1 MGISRSIT
9 EVEFKVL
16 NRDTWLPNE
25 GRNTAYLRID
35 NWNDY
40 LYYTLFQVKVFDEN
54 GKGYELGDVKIAY
67 KGQDEGRDNATSQ
80 KLDTHF
86 SYLSDDYFSLGQT
99 TEYYKQLSTMPAEA
113 RKNYLEG
120 INDLVTHPELLTTI
134 KDEKVF
140 GISLLRDVYIASI
153 RGKFKNVLD
162 GNNESTPFQFYFIRD
177 ENERMSGVQLYFD
190 VGVDTKPPTNI
201 HALIGRNGVGK
212 TSVLNGIISAIR
224 GLENNQQ
231 CRIEPRD
238 HRYNS
243 NDKDYFSSLI
253 SVSFSAFD
261 PFMPPTEQPDPAKGT
276 CYFYLGLKK
285 PGDDEQLLGFKE
297 LRTECIRSLMN
308 CFTQP
313 DKAERWVNVI
323 QKLSSDT
330 NFAEMN
336 LGNLKEFYHAL
347 AKKYRIEEYSDTIE
361 YKIRKQKM
369 KEEYEHYVLSILKRM
384 SSGHSVVFMTI
395 TRLVEKVDERS
406 LVLLDE
412 PESHL
417 HPPLLSAF
425 IRALSDLL
433 ISRNAIAI
441 IATHS
446 PVVLQEVPRDCV
458 WKLFRHGK
466 SMEIDRPKIETF
478 GESVS
483 DLTTE
488 VFGLEVSNS
497 GFHGLLKESVDE
509 GKSYKDIIDEFNNQ
523 IGFEGRA
530 LLKVMISERDRD
542 AQQ

>member
-1 MGISRSIT
+1 M
-9 EVEFKVL
+9 EFKVL
-16 NRDTWLPNE
+16 SRGTWLPNE
-25 GRNTAYLRID
+25 DRNTAYLRID
-35 NWNDY
+35 NWNDFSY
-40 LYYTLFQVKVFDEN
+40 FTLFQVKVFDEN
-54 GKGYELGDVKIAY
+54 GKGYELGDIKIAY
-67 KGQDEGRDNATSQ
+67 KGQQEGSTNATSEKIDKHFT
-80 KLDTHF
+80 KL
-86 SYLSDDYFSLGQT
+86 SKDYFSLGQST
-99 TEYYKQLSTMPAEA
+99 DYYKKLSTMPEGT
-113 RKNYLEG
+113 RTDYLKG
-120 INDLVTHPELLTTI
+120 LNDLVAHPELLPI
-134 KDEKVF
+134 IEDEKVF
-140 GISLLRDVYIASI
+140 GSSLLRDVYIASI
-153 RGKFKNVLD
+153 RGKFKSVLD
-162 GNNESTPFQFYFIRD
+162 GDNESTPFQFHFTRD
-177 ENERMSGVQLYFD
+177 ESEKMCGIKLYFD

-212 TSVLNGIISAIR
+212 TTVLNGIILAIR
-224 GLENNQQ
+224 DPKNNQQ

-238 HRYNS
+238 HKYNS
-243 NDKDYFSSLI
+243 NYKDYFSSLI

-261 PFMPPTEQPDPAKGT
+261 PFMPPTEQSDPAKGT

-285 PGDDEQLLGFKE
+285 PGDDEHLLGFKE

-308 CFTQP
+308 CFTQL

-336 LGNLKEFYHAL
+336 LGNLKEFYQEV
-347 AKKYRIEEYSDTIE
+347 AKKYRIEERLDTVE
-361 YKIRKQKM
+361 YENRKQKM
-369 KEEYEHYVLSILKRM
+369 KEEYEQHVLSILKRM

-446 PVVLQEVPRDCV
+446 PVVLQEVPRNCV

-466 SMEIDRPKIETF
+466 SMVIDRPKIETF

-488 VFGLEVSNS
+488 VFGLEIANS
-497 GFHGLLKESVDE
+497 GFHTLLQESVDE

-523 IGFEGRA
+523 VGFEGRA

>member
-1 MGISRSIT
+1 MD
-9 EVEFKVL
+9 FQVL
-16 NRDTWLPNE
+16 NRTTWLPNE

-40 LYYTLFQVKVFDEN
+40 LYYTLFQVKVFDGN
-54 GKGYELGDVKIAY
+54 GKGYELGGVKIAY
-67 KGQDEGRDNATSQ
+67 KGQEEGGANATS
-80 KLDTHF
+80 KKIETHF
-86 SYLSDDYFSLGQT
+86 SKLSEDFFSLGQS
-99 TEYYKQLSTMPAEA
+99 TEYYKKLSSMPKEI
-113 RKNYLEG
+113 RTDYLNG
-120 INDLVTHPELLTTI
+120 LNDLVAHPELI
-134 KDEKVF
+134 SIIEDEKVF
-140 GISLLRDVYIASI
+140 STSLLRDVYIASI
-153 RGKFKNVLD
+153 RGKFRSVLD
-162 GNNESTPFQFYFIRD
+162 GNNESTPFQFHFIRE
-177 ENERMSGVQLYFD
+177 ENERMSGIQLYFD

-212 TSVLNGIISAIR
+212 TTVLNGIISAIR

-238 HRYNS
+238 HRYS
-243 NDKDYFSSLI
+243 SDDKDYFSSLL

-261 PFMPPTEQPDPAKGT
+261 PFTPPSEQPDPAKGT

-285 PGDDEQLLGFKE
+285 PSDDEQLLGFNE

-308 CFTQP
+308 CFTQQ

-336 LGNLKEFYHAL
+336 LGNLKEFYQAL
-347 AKKYRIEEYSDTIE
+347 AKKYRIEERSDTIE
-361 YKIRKQKM
+361 YKNRKQKM
-369 KEEYEHYVLSILKRM
+369 KEEYEQYVLSILKRM

-530 LLKVMISERDRD
+530 LIKVMISERDRYI
-542 AQQ
+542 QQ

>member
-1 MGISRSIT
+1 MK
-9 EVEFKVL
+9 FKVL
-16 NRDTWLPNE
+16 SRGAWLPNE

-35 NWNDY
+35 NWNDFSY
-40 LYYTLFQVKVFDEN
+40 FTLFQVKVFDEN
-54 GKGYELGDVKIAY
+54 GKGYELGDIKIAY
-67 KGQDEGRDNATSQ
+67 KGQQEGSANATSVKIDKHFT
-80 KLDTHF
+80 KL
-86 SYLSDDYFSLGQT
+86 SKDYFSLGQST
-99 TEYYKQLSTMPAEA
+99 DYYKKLSTLPEGT
-113 RKNYLEG
+113 RTDYLKG
-120 INDLVTHPELLTTI
+120 LNDLVAHPELI
-134 KDEKVF
+134 SIIEDEKVF
-140 GISLLRDVYIASI
+140 STSLLRDVYIASI
-153 RGKFKNVLD
+153 RGKFRSVLD
-162 GNNESTPFQFYFIRD
+162 GNNESTPFQFHFIRD
-177 ENERMSGVQLYFD
+177 ENEKMSGVQLYFD
-190 VGVDTKPPTNI
+190 VGVDRKPPTNI
-201 HALIGRNGVGK
+201 HAIIGRNGVGK
-212 TSVLNGIISAIR
+212 TTVLNGIISAIR
-224 GLENNQQ
+224 DHENKQQ

-238 HRYNS
+238 HRYSS

-261 PFMPPTEQPDPAKGT
+261 PFIPPSEQPDPAKGT

-336 LGNLKEFYHAL
+336 LESLKEHYQYLLKIHQIAE
-347 AKKYRIEEYSDTIE
+347 RSESDEYE
-361 YKIRKQKM
+361 NRKQIM
-369 KEEYEHYVLSILKRM
+369 KEDYKQYVLNILKRM

-530 LLKVMISERDRD
+530 LLKVMISERDRGV
-542 AQQ
+542 

>member
-1 MGISRSIT
+1 MGISRNIT
-9 EVEFKVL
+9 KMEFQVL
-16 NRDTWLPNE
+16 SRSTWLPDE
-25 GRNTAYLRID
+25 GRNTAFLRID
-35 NWNDY
+35 NWNDFS
-40 LYYTLFQVKVFDEN
+40 YYTLFQVKVFDEN
-54 GKGYELGDVKIAY
+54 GKGYELGDIKIGY

-113 RKNYLEG
+113 RKNYLGG
-120 INDLVTHPELLTTI
+120 INDLVAHPELLTTI
-134 KDEKVF
+134 EDENVF
-140 GISLLRDVYIASI
+140 GISLLRNVYIASI

-162 GNNESTPFQFYFIRD
+162 GHNESTPFQFYFIRD
-177 ENERMSGVQLYFD
+177 ENERMSGFKLYFD

-212 TSVLNGIISAIR
+212 TTVLNDIISAIC

-231 CRIEPRD
+231 CRIEPQD
-238 HRYNS
+238 HRYSS

-261 PFMPPTEQPDPAKGT
+261 PFTPPTEQPDPAKGT

-285 PGDDEQLLGFKE
+285 SGDDEQLLGFKE

-313 DKAERWVNVI
+313 HKSERWVNVI

-336 LGNLKEFYHAL
+336 LGNLKECYQAL
-347 AKKYRIEEYSDTIE
+347 AKKYRIEERSDTIE
-361 YKIRKQKM
+361 YKNKKQKM
-369 KEEYEHYVLSILKRM
+369 KEEYEQYVLSILKRM

-446 PVVLQEVPRDCV
+446 PVVLQEIPRKCV

-466 SMEIDRPKIETF
+466 NMEVDRPKIETF

-509 GKSYKDIIDEFNNQ
+509 GKSYTDIIDAFNNQ

-530 LLKVMISERDRD
+530 LLKVMISERDRH
-542 AQQ
+542 AQE

>member
-1 MGISRSIT
+1 M
-9 EVEFKVL
+9 EFKVL
-16 NRDTWLPNE
+16 SRGTWLPNE
-25 GRNTAYLRID
+25 GRNTAYLRVD

-54 GKGYELGDVKIAY
+54 GEGYELGDVKIAY
-67 KGQDEGRDNATSQ
+67 KGQEEGGTNATSE
-80 KLDTHF
+80 KIGTHF
-86 SYLSDDYFSLGQT
+86 SELSEEFFSLGQI
-99 TEYYKQLSTMPAEA
+99 TEYYKKLSSMPQET
-113 RKNYLEG
+113 RNYYLKG
-120 INDLVTHPELLTTI
+120 IKDLVAYPELIPIIENET
-134 KDEKVF
+134 VF
-140 GISLLRDVYIASI
+140 GTSLLRDVYISSI
-153 RGKFKNVLD
+153 RGKFRSVLD
-162 GNNESTPFQFYFIRD
+162 GNNESTPFQFDFIRD
-177 ENERMSGVQLYFD
+177 ESEKIGAIKVNFD
-190 VGVDTKPPTNI
+190 VRVEAKPPTNI

-212 TSVLNGIISAIR
+212 TTVLNGIISAIR
-224 GLENNQQ
+224 DPENNQK
-231 CRIEPRD
+231 CRLEPRD
-238 HRYNS
+238 YRYSS

-261 PFMPPTEQPDPAKGT
+261 PFTPPIEQSDPAKGT
-276 CYFYLGLKK
+276 CYFYLGLKA
-285 PGDDEQLLGFKE
+285 PGKDDLLLDFKD
-297 LRTECIRSLMN
+297 LRLECIRSLMN
-308 CFTQP
+308 CFVKK
-313 DKAERWVNVI
+313 DKAERWLKAI
-323 QKLSSDT
+323 KQLSSDI
-330 NFAEMN
+330 NFENMHLEN
-336 LGNLKEFYHAL
+336 LYGEYQRLALHYHTTDRTDREKFEKRKESMRADFEDEAL
-347 AKKYRIEEYSDTIE
+347 EF
-361 YKIRKQKM
+361 
-369 KEEYEHYVLSILKRM
+369 LKRM

-488 VFGLEVSNS
+488 VFGLEVTQS
-497 GFHGLLKESVDE
+497 GFHNLLQESVNE
-509 GKSYKDIIDEFNNQ
+509 GKNYKEILEEFNHQ

-530 LLKVMISERDRD
+530 LLKVMIADRERG
-542 AQQ
+542 QQE

>member
-1 MGISRSIT
+1 MDFIVLSRGKW
-9 EVEFKVL
+9 FP
-16 NRDTWLPNE
+16 DE

-40 LYYTLFQVKVFDEN
+40 LYYTLFQVKVFDEDGN
-54 GKGYELGDVKIAY
+54 GYELDDVKIAY
-67 KGQDEGRDNATSQ
+67 KGQEEGSANATSE
-80 KLDTHF
+80 KIDTHF
-86 SYLSDDYFSLGQT
+86 YKLSQDFFSLGNS
-99 TEYYKQLSTMPAEA
+99 TEYYKKLSTMPNET
-113 RKNYLEG
+113 RTNYLNG
-120 INDLVTHPELLTTI
+120 LNDLVAHPELI
-134 KDEKVF
+134 PKIEDEQVF
-140 GISLLRDVYIASI
+140 STSLLRDVYIASI
-153 RGKFKNVLD
+153 RGKFKSVLD
-162 GNNESTPFQFYFIRD
+162 GNNESTPFQFHFIRE

-190 VGVDTKPPTNI
+190 VGVETKPPTNI

-212 TSVLNGIISAIR
+212 TTVLNGIITAIR
-224 GLENNQQ
+224 DPENNQQ

-238 HRYNS
+238 HRYSS

-253 SVSFSAFD
+253 SISFSAFD
-261 PFMPPTEQPDPAKGT
+261 PFIPPTEQSDPAKGT

-285 PGDDEQLLGFKE
+285 PGDDEQLLGFNE

-308 CFTQP
+308 CFTQQ
-313 DKAERWVNVI
+313 DKSERWVNVI

-336 LGNLKEFYHAL
+336 LGDLKEFYQAL
-347 AKKYRIEEYSDTIE
+347 AKKYRIEERSDTIE
-361 YKIRKQKM
+361 YKKRKQKM
-369 KEEYEHYVLSILKRM
+369 KEEYEQYVLSILKRM

-497 GFHGLLKESVDE
+497 GFHSLLKESVDE
-509 GKSYKDIIDEFNNQ
+509 GKSYKNIIDEFNNQ

-542 AQQ
+542 VQQ

>member
-1 MGISRSIT
+1 M
-9 EVEFKVL
+9 EFKVL
-16 NRDTWLPNE
+16 NRGTSLPDE

-35 NWNDY
+35 NWNDFSY
-40 LYYTLFQVKVFDEN
+40 FTLFQVKVFDEN

-67 KGQDEGRDNATSQ
+67 KGQEEGSTNATSV
-80 KLDTHF
+80 KIDKYFTN
-86 SYLSDDYFSLGQT
+86 LSEDYFSLGQSAD
-99 TEYYKQLSTMPAEA
+99 YYKRLRTIPEVS
-113 RKNYLEG
+113 RVSYLNG
-120 INDLVTHPELLTTI
+120 ISDLVAHPELI
-134 KDEKVF
+134 PVIEDEQVF
-140 GISLLRDVYIASI
+140 GTSLLRDVYLASI
-153 RGKFKNVLD
+153 RGKFRNILE
-162 GNNESTPFQFYFIRD
+162 GNNESTPFQFHFIRE
-177 ENERMSGVQLYFD
+177 ENERMCGVQLYFD

-201 HALIGRNGVGK
+201 HAIIGRNGVGK
-212 TSVLNGIISAIR
+212 TTVLNGIVSAIR
-224 GLENNQQ
+224 GTENNQL
-231 CRIEPRD
+231 CRIKPRD
-238 HRYNS
+238 YRYSS
-243 NDKDYFSSLI
+243 NNKDYFSSLI

-261 PFMPPTEQPDPAKGT
+261 PFMPPIEQSDPAKGT

-285 PGDDEQLLGFKE
+285 SGDDEQLLGFKE
-297 LRTECIRSLMN
+297 LRIECIRSLMN

-336 LGNLKEFYHAL
+336 LGNLKEFYQEVV
-347 AKKYRIEEYSDTIE
+347 KKYRIEERLDTVE
-361 YKIRKQKM
+361 YENRKQKM
-369 KEEYEHYVLSILKRM
+369 KEEYEQHVLRILKRM

-446 PVVLQEVPRDCV
+446 PVVLQEVPRNCV

-466 SMEIDRPKIETF
+466 SMVIDRPKIETF

-509 GKSYKDIIDEFNNQ
+509 GKSYKDIIDDFNNQ
-523 IGFEGRA
+523 VGFEGRA

>member
-1 MGISRSIT
+1 M
-9 EVEFKVL
+9 EFKVL
-16 NRDTWLPNE
+16 SRGTWLPNE
-25 GRNTAYLRID
+25 GRNAAYLRID
-35 NWNDY
+35 NWNDFSY
-40 LYYTLFQVKVFDEN
+40 FTLFQVKVFDEN
-54 GKGYELGDVKIAY
+54 GKGYELGDVKIGY
-67 KGQDEGRDNATSQ
+67 KGQEEGSANATSEKIDKHFN
-80 KLDTHF
+80 KL
-86 SYLSDDYFSLGQT
+86 SEDYFSLGQNT
-99 TEYYKQLSTMPAEA
+99 NYYKKLSAMPE
-113 RKNYLEG
+113 RTRTSYLKG
-120 INDLVTHPELLTTI
+120 LNDLVAHPELLPI
-134 KDEKVF
+134 IEDETVF
-140 GISLLRDVYIASI
+140 GSSLLRDVYIASI
-153 RGKFKNVLD
+153 RGKFKSVLD
-162 GNNESTPFQFYFIRD
+162 GDNESTPFQFHFIRD
-177 ENERMSGVQLYFD
+177 ESKKMSGIKLYFN
-190 VGVDTKPPTNI
+190 VEVDTKPPTNI

-212 TSVLNGIISAIR
+212 TTLLNGIISAIR
-224 GLENNQQ
+224 NSNDSQE

-238 HRYNS
+238 HRYS
-243 NDKDYFSSLI
+243 VDDKDYFSSLI

-261 PFMPPTEQPDPAKGT
+261 PFIPPTEQSDPAKGT

-297 LRTECIRSLMN
+297 LRNECIQSLMN
-308 CFTQP
+308 CFAKQ
-313 DKAERWVNVI
+313 DKTERWMKVI
-323 QKLSSDT
+323 QKLSSDI

-336 LGNLKEFYHAL
+336 LESLKEFYQEL
-347 AKKYRIEEYSDTIE
+347 AQH
-361 YKIRKQKM
+361 YKIENRSNTAEYQNIKERMKQ
-369 KEEYEHYVLSILKRM
+369 EYEEHVLRVLTRM

-446 PVVLQEVPRDCV
+446 PVVLQEVPRNCV

-466 SMEIDRPKIETF
+466 SMVIDRPKIETF

-523 IGFEGRA
+523 VGFEGRA

>member
-9 EVEFKVL
+9 KMEFRVIS
-16 NRDTWLPNE
+16 RSTWLPRE
-25 GRNTAYLRID
+25 GKNTAYLRID
-35 NWNDY
+35 NWNDF
-40 LYYTLFQVKVFDEN
+40 LYYTLFQVTVFDGD
-54 GKGYELGDVKIAY
+54 GKIYELGNVKIAY
-67 KGQDEGRDNATSQ
+67 KGQEEGEANATSE
-80 KLDTHF
+80 KINTHF
-86 SYLSDDYFSLGQT
+86 SKLSQDFFSLGNS
-99 TEYYKQLSTMPAEA
+99 TEYYKKLSTMSNET
-113 RKNYLEG
+113 RTNYLNG
-120 INDLVTHPELLTTI
+120 LNDLVAHPKLIPIIE
-134 KDEKVF
+134 DEKVF
-140 GISLLRDVYIASI
+140 GKSLLRDVYIASI
-153 RGKFKNVLD
+153 RGKFRSVLD
-162 GNNESTPFQFYFIRD
+162 GNNESTPFQFHFMRD
-177 ENERMSGVQLYFD
+177 ENEGMSGVQLYFN
-190 VGVDTKPPTNI
+190 VEVDTKPPTNI
-201 HALIGRNGVGK
+201 HAIIGRNGVGK
-212 TSVLNGIISAIR
+212 TTVLNGIITAIR
-224 GLENNQQ
+224 DPENNQK

-238 HRYNS
+238 HRYSS

-261 PFMPPTEQPDPAKGT
+261 PFTPPSEQPDPAKGT

-347 AKKYRIEEYSDTIE
+347 AKKYRIEEYSATIE

-497 GFHGLLKESVDE
+497 GFHGLLKESVDA
-509 GKSYKDIIDEFNNQ
+509 GKSYKDIIDEFNKQ

-542 AQQ
+542 VQQ